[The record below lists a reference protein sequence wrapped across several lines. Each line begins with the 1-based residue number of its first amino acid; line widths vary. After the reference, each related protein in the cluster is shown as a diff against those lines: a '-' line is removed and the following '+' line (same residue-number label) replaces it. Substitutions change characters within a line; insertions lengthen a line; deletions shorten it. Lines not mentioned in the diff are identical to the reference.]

1 MRIRGR
7 IDGNQAQIVRALRQ
21 VGATVLSL
29 ADMGDGC
36 PDLLVGLRGWNYLL
50 EIKDGNASPSEQRL
64 TEDQERWHKIWAGQV
79 CIVRSPEEAIKAIS
93 I

>member
-21 VGATVLSL
+21 VGASVQSL
-29 ADMGDGC
+29 ADVGDGC
-36 PDLLVGLRGWNYLL
+36 PDLLVGFRGVTMIL
-50 EIKDGNASPSEQRL
+50 EVKDGNASPSDQRL
-64 TEDQERWHKIWAGQV
+64 TEDQKRWHKAWAGQV

>member
-1 MRIRGR
+1 MRICGR

-36 PDLLVGLRGWNYLL
+36 PDLLVGFRGFNILL
-50 EIKDGNASPSEQRL
+50 EVKDGSASPS
-64 TEDQERWHKIWAGQV
+64 D
-79 CIVRSPEEAIKAIS
+79 
-93 I
+93 

>member
-29 ADMGDGC
+29 ADMGEGC
-36 PDLLVGLRGWNYLL
+36 PDLLVGFRGFNLLL
-50 EIKDGNASPSEQRL
+50 EVKDGNSSPSDQRL
-64 TEDQERWHKIWAGQV
+64 TEDQKRWHAIWSGQV
-79 CIVRSPEEAIKAIS
+79 CVVRSAEEAVKAIS